1 MPSQTKFDNLYLIKG
16 AIRQASFEAQ
26 KLHQFYYRLYYILF
40 MCIQFIIN
48 YLTATLLYFT

>member
-16 AIRQASFEAQ
+16 AIRQVSFEAQ